1 MTPINPPDGYT
12 VEWGMRYE
20 DGRTIWW
27 GTCDISEE
35 MAREYRGGVFRY
47 LGPAIPVQESDD
59 EPRD

>member
-1 MTPINPPDGYT
+1 MTPINPPDEYT
-12 VEWGMRYE
+12 VEWGTRYE

-47 LGPAIPVQESDD
+47 VGPATPVQEGGDD
-59 EPRD
+59 RD